1 MPDIRSSVGLDLCEE
16 SAGIRYSP
24 SPLCHVSP
32 CALVSFA
39 EGWEVTRLLVFI
51 GLQYLGNLETSA
63 IDEACRVLAWARLK
77 KDGPEAGRDGKKTG
91 RPAPVAALG
100 TQCSASGPL
109 SNRRSHGGR
118 RCGSRRRKAG
128 RVAGGTDGATAK
140 LSGDRAAA
148 TSLLQQTIKCLS
160 KEAPKDVLPAEVL
173 ATFPG
178 TSLAAPRGRYDM
190 LFTSSGLTFGGKTPL
205 GPIAWDAVRYFLKL
219 PCLETNRK
227 AGTVAKNY
235 WLVLVLSQP
244 LLVGKQEYQCVALKA
259 SGTKAPQCPPAL
271 QSGTGDHERCAA
283 VLKALTAA
291 EEKSEYLV
299 LSRFLEAMIGVDKAL
314 SPEPTTCVLE
324 AVQAWRGVEEGVLY
338 PLAAGLCF
346 LPKPATFLPAEARG
360 GHEKFGAS
368 QRGASEDILDAEAGS
383 NSGPRGGELIIHR
396 YNDKKPTVFSNL
408 AGADASALL
417 AYLASVVQHRADNV
431 DPDMEDD
438 EEEDPDFV
446 VDAPPALCE
455 APGRDQVPRFESI
468 GGFLDL
474 SDREE
479 SGTNPFS
486 TDLQADAAQP
496 RATDPPPEAAKN
508 PFAEGS
514 NAAAEAAPHGD
525 DGDVSLPKEFSAHS
539 VESSQV
545 DAHRQSMFQNAEACA
560 VCGAWLGK
568 RWMRPRH
575 HCRMC
580 NLSVCAACSPS
591 MIVTKGDAG
600 LQRVCNPCVTAMQEA
615 AELKERVFALSD
627 ALDSITGEGDGK
639 DGDDSE
645 AKKSLQQGFL
655 ACEASVSKLE
665 DLRRRHE
672 VAFTQVGVLK
682 KELQEAAKS
691 REEDARKRAALESE
705 FQAKSRSEEQHRAR
719 LEGCRQ

>member
-1 MPDIRSSVGLDLCEE
+1 M
-16 SAGIRYSP
+16 
-24 SPLCHVSP
+24 
-32 CALVSFA
+32 
-39 EGWEVTRLLVFI
+39 
-51 GLQYLGNLETSA
+51 
-63 IDEACRVLAWARLK
+63 
-77 KDGPEAGRDGKKTG
+77 
-91 RPAPVAALG
+91 
-100 TQCSASGPL
+100 QCSVQL
-109 SNRRSHGGR
+109 HLNRAESHGGR

-128 RVAGGTDGATAK
+128 RVAGGTDGPTAK

-148 TSLLQQTIKCLS
+148 TLLLQQTIKCLS

-346 LPKPATFLPAEARG
+346 LPKPATFLPV
-360 GHEKFGAS
+360 
-368 QRGASEDILDAEAGS
+368 EDILDAEAGS

-396 YNDKKPTVFSNL
+396 YDDKKPTVFNNL
-408 AGADASALL
+408 TGADASALL

-431 DPDMEDD
+431 NVDPEMEDD

-446 VDAPPALCE
+446 ADAPPAK
-455 APGRDQVPRFESI
+455 RRVVTRSQTR
-468 GGFLDL
+468 
-474 SDREE
+474 
-479 SGTNPFS
+479 GT
-486 TDLQADAAQP
+486 DA
-496 RATDPPPEAAKN
+496 
-508 PFAEGS
+508 
-514 NAAAEAAPHGD
+514 
-525 DGDVSLPKEFSAHS
+525 VL
-539 VESSQV
+539 VE
-545 DAHRQSMFQNAEACA
+545 
-560 VCGAWLGK
+560 K
-568 RWMRPRH
+568 
-575 HCRMC
+575 
-580 NLSVCAACSPS
+580 
-591 MIVTKGDAG
+591 
-600 LQRVCNPCVTAMQEA
+600 
-615 AELKERVFALSD
+615 
-627 ALDSITGEGDGK
+627 
-639 DGDDSE
+639 
-645 AKKSLQQGFL
+645 
-655 ACEASVSKLE
+655 
-665 DLRRRHE
+665 
-672 VAFTQVGVLK
+672 VG
-682 KELQEAAKS
+682 
-691 REEDARKRAALESE
+691 
-705 FQAKSRSEEQHRAR
+705 
-719 LEGCRQ
+719 